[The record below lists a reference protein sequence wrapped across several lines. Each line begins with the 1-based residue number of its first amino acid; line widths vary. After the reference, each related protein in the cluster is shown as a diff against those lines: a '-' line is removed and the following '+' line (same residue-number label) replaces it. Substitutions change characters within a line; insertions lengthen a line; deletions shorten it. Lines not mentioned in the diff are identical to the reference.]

1 MVQLP
6 GQSRPARAFR
16 ADATPLLACTC
27 ERPARAIQRLPRP
40 LDETLSDELL
50 ASIRRHLQQ
59 QRAQGDDAFRAMV
72 EAKIRRFAGVRPAH
86 RPRKQ
91 SAID

>member
-1 MVQLP
+1 MHL
-6 GQSRPARAFR
+6 GTTRLERSNAYRA
-16 ADATPLLACTC
+16 L
-27 ERPARAIQRLPRP
+27 

-59 QRAQGDDAFRAMV
+59 QRAQGHDVFRAMV
-72 EAKIRRFAGVRPAH
+72 ETKIRRFAGGRPAH